1 MDAAHGDQFHHG
13 TDLELTQVHWITG
26 RQKGGTG
33 DVFDP
38 DRTDSGFFSGFCP
51 GGFFFAFLPIYGDA
65 FAPNRVR
72 ILIALVVALLFAPL
86 VEVSPSVFPQ
96 TLWQLLGFLWPE
108 ALLGLSLGFVGR
120 LFFAAVQFAGS
131 VMGHE
136 LGFQMADVIDPT
148 QQARI
153 PVLGQMLFIGSLL
166 VFLGSTAIIFSF
178 RRWRNRSGLRR
189 WGSWEPPRPW
199 RIFSQSAT
207 PHVCHC
213 GQTEFADHCGH
224 LCGQCGD
231 GDVGA
236 SGAVHQH
243 FCGAFSPCH
252 SSGLFGVESHLGI
265 LRASGDQPVGS
276 RAG

>member
-1 MDAAHGDQFHHG
+1 MFSIPIEPI
-13 TDLELTQVHWITG
+13 L
-26 RQKGGTG
+26 
-33 DVFDP
+33 
-38 DRTDSGFFSGFCP
+38 GFFLVFARV
-51 GGFFFAFLPIYGDA
+51 GFFFAFLPIYGDA

-166 VFLGSTAIIFSF
+166 VFLGVNGDHLFFQALAQSF
-178 RRWRNRSGLRR
+178 RVAPLGEL
-189 WGSWEPPRPW
+189 GTPEALGGF
-199 RIFSQSAT
+199 FSQSAT
-207 PHVCHC
+207 RMFVIAVKLSLPIIAAIFVVNV
-213 GQTEFADHCGH
+213 GMGMLGRAVPSINIFVERFPLAILLGFLVLSLISGFFVH
-224 LCGQCGD
+224 LVTNQLGVVRD
-231 GDVGA
+231 ELTTLLR
-236 SGAVHQH
+236 
-243 FCGAFSPCH
+243 
-252 SSGLFGVESHLGI
+252 LFG
-265 LRASGDQPVGS
+265 R
-276 RAG
+276 